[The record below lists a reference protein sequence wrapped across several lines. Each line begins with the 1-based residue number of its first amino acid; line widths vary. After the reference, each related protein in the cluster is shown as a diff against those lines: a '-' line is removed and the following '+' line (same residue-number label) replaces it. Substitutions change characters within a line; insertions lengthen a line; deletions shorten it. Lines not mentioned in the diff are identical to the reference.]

1 MRAGFALLAILVSAA
16 AQRPAHARADDA
28 EDARRLFE
36 QAGEARR
43 SGRLVDARD
52 LLRRSLALHPSRATA
67 FNLALTLHKKGD
79 DQSAVEEY
87 KKAIAMSPSDASFHF
102 ALALS
107 YERLQRTSDAVAAY
121 EEYLRL
127 APAAGDAEK
136 IRARIAQLTGSP
148 AAGAPAPSNPGNPQ
162 TF

>member
-1 MRAGFALLAILVSAA
+1 MRCRRWASGTNRLPAYRH
-16 AQRPAHARADDA
+16 AQQ
-28 EDARRLFE
+28 LFPN
-36 QAGEARR
+36 
-43 SGRLVDARD
+43 DY
-52 LLRRSLALHPSRATA
+52 ATA

-79 DQSAVEEY
+79 DQAAVEEY